1 MAADSEFCISCGAP
15 DRLEPVELLNPG
27 APDDD
32 GLFRYKVKCFKCG
45 GKQDYLSDREDLIKP
60 PEEPI
65 IGNAGLEPG
74 LTVEGAAASGKSLN
88 ADAGPPPAGE

>member
-1 MAADSEFCISCGAP
+1 MAADSEYCISCGAP

-27 APDDD
+27 APDEA

-45 GKQDYLSDREDLIKP
+45 GKQEYFSEDENLIKP

-65 IGNAGLEPG
+65 VENAGMA
-74 LTVEGAAASGKSLN
+74 EGVSIETAAASAKSLSV
-88 ADAGPPPAGE
+88 DSGPPPED